1 MKEYKVGEKFKF
13 QDMPLG
19 VVETKKPT
27 CTGCFFEGKIVE
39 TLRCASC
46 ERSDHK
52 NVIFK
57 KIEG

>member
-1 MKEYKVGEKFKF
+1 MFKF
-13 QDMPLG
+13 QGMTL
-19 VVETKKPT
+19 VAVEIKKPT
-27 CTGCFFEGKIVE
+27 CTGCFFEGKILE

>member
-13 QDMPLG
+13 QDMPLV
-19 VVETKKPT
+19 VVES
-27 CTGCFFEGKIVE
+27 KIVE

>member
-1 MKEYKVGEKFKF
+1 MA
-13 QDMPLG
+13 
-19 VVETKKPT
+19 VETKKPT
-27 CTGCFFEGKIVE
+27 CTGCFFEGKILE

-57 KIEG
+57 KIEGVETANSKSFFL

>member
-13 QDMPLG
+13 QDMLLV

-39 TLRCASC
+39 TLRCASY